1 MKGDCAGCPVLC
13 NLLLPGASSEQISR
27 LECVFRPTR
36 LRRNQV
42 LFVEGGSAQHLFGLR
57 SGLVKMVNLLENGK
71 ERIVRVLFPGAIF
84 GFEALAKTAYPV
96 TAVVLQDS
104 DICIVPGDEFST
116 LLRSSADVALGVIQ
130 YLVSEVTRGRTQI
143 ADMSFKD
150 ARMRVA
156 TFLLSLVPPDQI
168 KSSGNTALTLPFS
181 SLEIGEMLELSPETV
196 SRTWGALRRDGVIEK
211 RGRKLVIQNLK
222 KLQDVAHR

>member
-1 MKGDCAGCPVLC
+1 VKGDCAGCPVLC